1 MKISIK
7 RIILVFI
14 GVALIGIGSTF
25 LRISGMGTDPFGC
38 MNIGVSGVIGIGYGT
53 YQLIVNIVL
62 LIPLFIF
69 LRKGIGIGTFVNMI
83 GVGYVSDFGVFLLG
97 KIGLTDE
104 SIADSLLIRI
114 VFLIVALFIFC
125 MGVAIYMECNLGIAP
140 YDALGEMIP
149 MWMKNKIK
157 FSAARIITDIICVAI
172 GFFTGSVVGV
182 ATVITA
188 FFTGPVVSMFRKL
201 VAPGLNK

>member
-1 MKISIK
+1 MKVSLK
-7 RIILVFI
+7 RVIWVFI

-104 SIADSLLIRI
+104 SVADSLLIRI
-114 VFLIVALFIFC
+114 VFLIVALLIFC

-149 MWMKNKIK
+149 MWTKDKIK
-157 FSAARIITDIICVAI
+157 FSVARIITDIICVAI